1 VITNKSQGRKFTLL
15 DAMVLIAAT
24 AFSLLP
30 VGWSIE
36 HLVSR
41 MGRVSWGRLHEE
53 SYREFLIQETTLPR
67 QIASGFSEVAIYFLM
82 FYTLVILGMRLLP
95 PRPSV
100 RELSRQPGLWACTG
114 ATLGLALIVWVPYF
128 KPVIIPAAVGLAW
141 LTLAASGRWC
151 SESSWL
157 DRTGRALGVC
167 WLAMLPPF
175 IWFAWTG

>member
-1 VITNKSQGRKFTLL
+1 MLTIKSQARKFTLL
-15 DAMVLIAAT
+15 DAMILIAVT
-24 AFSLLP
+24 DFGLLP

-41 MGRVSWGRLHEE
+41 MSRVSWGRLHEE
-53 SYREFLIQETTLPR
+53 SYREVLFQETTLPR
-67 QIASGFSEVAIYFLM
+67 QIVSGVSEVAIYFLM
-82 FYTLVILGMRLLP
+82 FYTVVILAMRLLP
-95 PRPSV
+95 PRPPA
-100 RELSRQPGLWACTG
+100 RELSRQPGLWACAG
-114 ATLGLALIVWVPYF
+114 ATLGLTLIVRVSYF
-128 KPVIIPAAVGLAW
+128 KPVTIPSAVGLAW

-167 WLAMLPPF
+167 WLAMLPPS